1 MPARSVLLGAAAAV
15 LAATTACSSSAV
27 QGAGTPQAPVSL
39 GSSSSSSSP
48 LPVPTAGLSGSP
60 TLTPSPVL
68 SSSPVFPSS
77 PAITS
82 STPAPVLTSVAAPM
96 PTGGRHPYSINHLSY
111 RVPPGYVKSHLYHPV
126 RPLTTTYQAYYAVPA
141 ANPNGHTV
149 LSLLF
154 YKFSEPIPRG
164 TLAQQ
169 KARVRAYNHEAH
181 AQLQGPVRLVSVD
194 GHPAFGEVLYEPPN
208 FHYLSF
214 FVFGHQQV
222 LQVSCQGDLQS
233 KSLLHSCKTWVG
245 SIKFR

>member
-1 MPARSVLLGAAAAV
+1 MPARSVLLGTAAAV
-15 LAATTACSSSAV
+15 LVATTACSSSAV
-27 QGAGTPQAPVSL
+27 QGTGTPQAPVSPV
-39 GSSSSSSSP
+39 SSSSP
-48 LPVPTAGLSGSP
+48 GPLPTASLTVSP
-60 TLTPSPVL
+60 PLTTTPAL

-82 STPAPVLTSVAAPM
+82 SSPAPVLSSVAGPM
-96 PTGGRHPYSINHLSY
+96 PTTGRHPYSINHLSY
-111 RVPPGYVKSHLYHPV
+111 RVPAGYVKSHLYHPV

-164 TLAQQ
+164 TLAEQ
-169 KARVRAYNHEAH
+169 KARVRGYNHEAR
-181 AQLQGPVRLVSVD
+181 ARLRGPIRLVSVD
-194 GHPAFGEVLYEPPN
+194 GHPAFGEVLFEPPN

-233 KSLLHSCKTWVG
+233 KSLLHSCKTWVD